1 MILTFFGWIDFVRN
15 GYKTMIEAA
24 NIPQLTLPVPAGN
37 KPLRAVVIG
46 RMPARLALIL
56 LVLAPCFGFSQ
67 YGLNLRYQTSSSP
80 TLDTAQISQDGMQA
94 SLEYHFRLKQKR
106 LEFHPGVGYRT
117 TFNQADLTGYF
128 SSIDLDFSTAI
139 YPFDFAGD
147 CHCPT
152 FSKDG
157 ELFKKGFF
165 LEAIPGIGFQALKR
179 LRSDP
184 DDPANL
190 PIKSKNVVL
199 KLGGAIGLD
208 IGISDQ
214 FTMTPMLSGTLLS
227 AEKWEGLHLDGSPGT
242 LDEFIYFGAG
252 VRLTYN
258 SDERRK

>member
-1 MILTFFGWIDFVRN
+1 M
-15 GYKTMIEAA
+15 
-24 NIPQLTLPVPAGN
+24 
-37 KPLRAVVIG
+37 
-46 RMPARLALIL
+46 RLMLNRLILIL
-56 LVLAPCFGFSQ
+56 LCFAPIVAIAQFGV
-67 YGLNLRYQTSSSP
+67 NARYQWSNNP
-80 TLDTAQISQDGMQA
+80 TLDTAQVSQNGMQA

-117 TFNQADLTGYF
+117 TFNQPDLTGYF
-128 SSIDLDFSTAI
+128 NSIDLDFATSI

-165 LEAIPGIGFQALKR
+165 LEAAPGIGFQAFKR

-199 KLGGAIGLD
+199 KLGGAVGLD
-208 IGISDQ
+208 IGLSDQ
-214 FTMTPMLSGTLLS
+214 FTMTPMLSATMLA
-227 AEKWEGLHLDGSPGT
+227 AEKWEGLRLDGSPST
-242 LDEFIYFGAG
+242 LDEMIYFGVG
-252 VRLTYN
+252 MRFTYT
-258 SDERRK
+258 SERHR